1 MKKIKILN
9 QFSYQ
14 SFPLA
19 DEDITIEVEEDIL
32 KEIGKTKC
40 FDVENNTIIDY
51 DNTEEVLERLRFK
64 RKPLLI
70 AFDKWEKAVIRGRE
84 EDSAKIMSWYYDLLD
99 LKENAFTNIPERI
112 KYYM

>member
-1 MKKIKILN
+1 MRKIKILN
-9 QFSYQ
+9 KFGYQ
-14 SFPLA
+14 GFPLT
-19 DEDITIEVEEDIL
+19 DDDITIEVEEEVL

-84 EDSAKIMSWYYDLLD
+84 EDSAEIMQWYQDLLD
-99 LKENAFTNIPERI
+99 LVESAFENVPDRI
-112 KYYM
+112 NYYM

>member
-1 MKKIKILN
+1 MKKYYVDNVEVDKYEFWSKLN
-9 QFSYQ
+9 TGNYLSD
-14 SFPLA
+14 SDPLNPN
-19 DEDITIEVEEDIL
+19 EERLIYSNE
-32 KEIGKTKC
+32 K
-40 FDVENNTIIDY
+40 
-51 DNTEEVLERLRFK
+51 VLERLRFK